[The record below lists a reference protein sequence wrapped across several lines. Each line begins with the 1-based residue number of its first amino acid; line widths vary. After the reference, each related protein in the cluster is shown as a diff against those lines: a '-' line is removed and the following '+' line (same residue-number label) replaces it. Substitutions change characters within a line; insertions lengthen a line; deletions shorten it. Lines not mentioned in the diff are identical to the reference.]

1 MSWHFPINLT
11 SGISPKNVNICL
23 QTSRLCRNG
32 SSDPS
37 TNSKMPGR
45 YRGQT
50 QKLHR
55 FEAMDWIYRG
65 WIRS

>member
-1 MSWHFPINLT
+1 MKKNLDV
-11 SGISPKNVNICL
+11 GISPRHVNMLL
-23 QTSRLCRNG
+23 QTSRLCRNR

-55 FEAMDWIYRG
+55 FQAMDRIYRG
-65 WIRS
+65 GIRS